1 MKKPNMKVTTVF
13 DGVSSVEDIFCALLS
28 AAWEEEQAK
37 RKSRKSDFIIDI
49 ENVIDYNK
57 GRFTSYLSGLCG

>member
-1 MKKPNMKVTTVF
+1 MKKSNMKVTTVF
-13 DGVSSVEDIFCALLS
+13 DGAESVEDIFCALLS
-28 AAWEEEQAK
+28 AAWTEEQEK
-37 RKSRKSDFIIDI
+37 RKSRKSDYIIDI